1 MTLPPPCACTVL
13 RKASRAITRLYD
25 ERLAD
30 HDMTI
35 TQFALLRNLAREGEL
50 PLSRLAELLVMER
63 TSLYRTL
70 APVERHG
77 WVMIADGAARSKIA
91 RLTESGRRA
100 MAAATPEWEAAQ
112 SEMIA
117 VVGAP
122 AYAALTGQLQQL
134 TAAASA
140 AVAS

>member
-1 MTLPPPCACTVL
+1 MTTSPPCACTAL

-25 ERLAD
+25 ERLAG

-35 TQFALLRNLAREGEL
+35 TQFAILRNLAREGDL

-70 APVERHG
+70 APVEQHG
-77 WVMIADGAARSKIA
+77 WITIADGAARSKIA
-91 RLTESGRRA
+91 RLTDGGRKA
-100 MAAATPEWEAAQ
+100 MAAATPDWEAVQ
-112 SEMIA
+112 GEMIA

-134 TAAASA
+134 TMAASA
-140 AVAS
+140 AVMP